1 MVTGLRLTVVIL
13 FVANVAAAA
22 LIVLRTHVP
31 QPPLA
36 VRVPGVPALHLLHE
50 VPDLRESSP
59 RPRLSAPKAAMRCLK
74 LGPFTTQAEMRLAF
88 AALGPHV
95 GQIQYT
101 VADSAVSR
109 GWWVYLSA
117 SDRAEALSKARELSA
132 RGVRDYYVITAGER
146 QNSISLGLFQD
157 PANARRRLTQIRALG
172 FAAQLRQRVEQV
184 PQYYIEFALPP
195 QPGFTWQRYV
205 AHPDILVARTLACG

>member
-1 MVTGLRLTVVIL
+1 MTGLRLTVLIL

-22 LIVLRTHVP
+22 LIVLRMHVP

-36 VRVPGVPALHLLHE
+36 VRVPGVPALRLLQDA
-50 VPDLRESSP
+50 PDGRASTP
-59 RPRLSAPKAAMRCLK
+59 TPRLLAPQVAVRCLK
-74 LGPFTTQAEMRLAF
+74 VGPFTTQAEMRLAF
-88 AALGPHV
+88 AALSPHV

-117 SDRAEALSKARELSA
+117 PNRAEALSKARALSTH
-132 RGVRDYYVITAGER
+132 GVRDYYVITAGEQ

-157 PANARRRLTQIRALG
+157 PANARRRLMQIRALG

-184 PQYYIEFALPP
+184 PQYYIEFALPS

-205 AHPDILVARTLACG
+205 AHPDILVARSLACG